1 LPAHETIAVTIM
13 VKVNA
18 AAGTRLVNNFNV
30 RAQTQDL
37 MPSNNSVSF
46 TTQVQ

>member
-1 LPAHETIAVTIM
+1 LPAHETIAVTIR

-37 MPSNNSVSF
+37 NTTNNSFTF
-46 TTQVQ
+46 TTLVQ